1 MTYKI
6 IPAGHANI
14 DYEQNKKKNEENF
27 WIFILYLESIQID
40 RKHFFWSNIEITLR
54 CKIAKVEKIK
64 IYPVEK
70 CL

>member
-14 DYEQNKKKNEENF
+14 DYEQKKNEENF

-40 RKHFFWSNIEITLR
+40 RKHFFCQTSKLLYVVRLQKLKKLKFIL
-54 CKIAKVEKIK
+54 
-64 IYPVEK
+64 
-70 CL
+70 

>member
-14 DYEQNKKKNEENF
+14 DYEQKENEEIF

-40 RKHFFWSNIEITLR
+40 RKHFFVKHQNYSTLQD
-54 CKIAKVEKIK
+54 CKS
-64 IYPVEK
+64 
-70 CL
+70 